1 MSGALAGLRVIDCSR
16 LIAGGVLATVLA
28 DHGADVIK
36 VENPRGGDP
45 LRTWLRDRGELWWK
59 VYARGKRSITLNLA
73 QPRGQALLK
82 RLVSDADVLLE
93 NFVPGTFE
101 RWGLGWD
108 ALSAANPKLVFARVS
123 GWGQD
128 GPYRDRPGFG
138 TMVEAMSG
146 FAHTTGDAE
155 VPPTLPSSP
164 MADMFAARAGAS
176 AVLAAFRHR
185 DWVSGR
191 GQAVA
196 VSLYEPLLSVLGP
209 DAAGYALE
217 GVVRQ
222 RHGNTS
228 DNASPR
234 GTYRTLDDKWIAL
247 SASTPGSATAVFT
260 ALGLADLLEDPRF
273 ATNDARV
280 EYNELVDAT
289 LARAIGQRTL
299 DEMRG
304 LFESSGLTAC
314 PVYDIADYTGPL
326 IDAHSHL
333 PDATAIDGY
342 VAAMKRHNVRK
353 VVLLGVGG
361 VQPDEAEWIDAAVKK
376 YPDLVTAGLRVSDP
390 TNMAAAGQLD
400 VELART
406 KARVMGEVHIRQA
419 SRKIERDPSSP
430 AFMKILE
437 LSAQRGV
444 PIVIH
449 DELTPAAAA
458 SLEAALAAHREAV
471 IVLAHPGQA
480 N

>member
-1 MSGALAGLRVIDCSR
+1 MSGALSGLRVIDCSR

-45 LRTWLRDRGELWWK
+45 LRTWLRERGELWWK
-59 VYARGKRSITLNLA
+59 VYARGKRSITLNLT
-73 QPRGQALLK
+73 QPRGQTLLK
-82 RLVSDADVLLE
+82 RLVRDADVLIE

-101 RWGLGWD
+101 KWGLGWD
-108 ALSAANPKLVFARVS
+108 VLSAENPRLVFARVS

-146 FAHTTGDAE
+146 FAHTTGEAE
-155 VPPTLPSSP
+155 GPPTLPSFP
-164 MADMFAARAGAS
+164 MADMIAALAGTS
-176 AVLAAFRHR
+176 AVLAALRHR
-185 DWVSGR
+185 DQVSGR
-191 GQAVA
+191 GQVVD

-289 LARAIGQRTL
+289 LARAIGQR
-299 DEMRG
+299 
-304 LFESSGLTAC
+304 
-314 PVYDIADYTGPL
+314 P
-326 IDAHSHL
+326 

-406 KARVMGEVHIRQA
+406 KARVMGEVHIRGG
-419 SRKIERDPSSP
+419 SREIERDPSSP
-430 AFMKILE
+430 AVMQILE
-437 LSAQRGV
+437 
-444 PIVIH
+444 
-449 DELTPAAAA
+449 
-458 SLEAALAAHREAV
+458 
-471 IVLAHPGQA
+471 
-480 N
+480 